1 MSLNRDMK
9 TEMLLAW
16 YDRNGRTLPWRS
28 DPTPYH
34 VWLSEIML
42 QQTRVEAV
50 KEYYRRFTEAL
61 PDVRALA
68 QAPEEQYMKLWEGLG
83 YYSRVR
89 NLHKAAVQIME
100 DHGGQM
106 PPTKKELLALSGIG
120 DYTSSAIASIAFGE
134 RTPAIDGNLLR
145 VYARMMKEEE
155 NIKTGTAKKKAETW
169 FLEFMPEDRPGDF
182 NQAVMDL
189 GATVC
194 LPNGA
199 PECGRCPWKEFCR
212 AHADGTELR
221 YPVIPPKKERR
232 KEERT
237 ILLLI
242 DETGRIALRKRP
254 EKGLLA
260 GLWEYPAAEGAL
272 NPEEAAKTA
281 ERILSGANPAAAVV
295 EELPRAK
302 HIFSHIEWHMTG
314 YALRVKRPCAAG
326 AGDPGEDRPES
337 MKMLYPGNDSVS
349 GKTEAVRGGAPEGEK
364 EKAADFLWVTP
375 QELSATYAVPTAL
388 VKYTEWIRDH
398 FDRTE

>member
-169 FLEFMPEDRPGDF
+169 FLKFMPEDRPGDF

-199 PECGRCPWKEFCR
+199 PECGICPWKEFCR
-212 AHADGTELR
+212 AHADGTEQR

-232 KEERT
+232 KEEKT
-237 ILLLI
+237 ILVLI

-260 GLWEYPAAEGAL
+260 GLWEYPALEGKKSSKEVLSAVREL
-272 NPEEAAKTA
+272 LGGAAGNP
-281 ERILSGANPAAAVV
+281 
-295 EELPRAK
+295 LPGGFDVLDLEFLPKAK

-314 YALRVKRPCAAG
+314 FAVRVRKPAAG
-326 AGDPGEDRPES
+326 EVP
-337 MKMLYPGNDSVS
+337 LQ
-349 GKTEAVRGGAPEGEK
+349 
-364 EKAADFLWVTP
+364 WVTP
-375 QELSATYAVPTAL
+375 QELSETYAVPTAL
-388 VKYTEWIRDH
+388 VKYTEWIRDQ
-398 FDRTE
+398 FKITE

>member
-232 KEERT
+232 KEDRT

-260 GLWEYPAAEGAL
+260 GLWEYPALDGERSAKEVPTAVRELLCGADMDPYGKTGADS
-272 NPEEAAKTA
+272 NDNAASGGFSVLDL
-281 ERILSGANPAAAVV
+281 EILPK
-295 EELPRAK
+295 AK

-314 YALRVKRPCAAG
+314 FAVWVRNR
-326 AGDPGEDRPES
+326 EERES
-337 MKMLYPGNDSVS
+337 LIQ
-349 GKTEAVRGGAPEGEK
+349 
-364 EKAADFLWVTP
+364 WVTAR
-375 QELSATYAVPTAL
+375 ELADAYTLPTAL
-388 VKYTEWIRDH
+388 VQYTEWIMQKMGQ
-398 FDRTE
+398 